1 MAGRR
6 GRAQSPSCVAA
17 EAPLPPPVSWSEN
30 QLAQRPCCHTNC
42 LEPLLSW
49 AFSQLVW
56 KVGSHSWIFLLLSM
70 VLMTV
75 LCTDLIYWPQDE
87 EFWALF
93 Y

>member
-1 MAGRR
+1 M
-6 GRAQSPSCVAA
+6 
-17 EAPLPPPVSWSEN
+17 
-30 QLAQRPCCHTNC
+30 
-42 LEPLLSW
+42 LLSW